1 MRRTSRG
8 SGRPRTCA
16 RRHLRT
22 ACPWAPEL
30 RPLGAP
36 HCSAGASAG
45 APPSQR
51 FRRPFPSRPSA
62 ARPRWQRSRRACR
75 RSAWAVRTLR
85 PRCEPCGRAPTPRP
99 CASTRT
105 TSGARTEAARLS
117 PAKPRLSP
125 RRATV
130 RRLPLGQYTERK
142 GLLTCQA
149 RRFWLLPSPNHVM
162 RNPSQCSVQC
172 CSAVLQGSPR
182 HSIHSFGASLEMA
195 EDGCQRWH
203 AESGGVAN
211 NAVALAVQS
220 ALPLVE
226 NSEQAAHL
234 TTPSLALSP
243 LSSPTS
249 RQERDC
255 GCACGD

>member
-1 MRRTSRG
+1 MRRNSRG

-16 RRHLRT
+16 PRHLRT
-22 ACPWAPEL
+22 AGPWAPEL

-105 TSGARTEAARLS
+105 TSGARTEAARLR
-117 PAKPRLSP
+117 PANPRLSP
-125 RRATV
+125 PRATV
-130 RRLPLGQYTERK
+130 RRLPLGQYTERRV
-142 GLLTCQA
+142 LLISSDC
-149 RRFWLLPSPNHVM
+149 FFPFSLPEYHVLTP
-162 RNPSQCSVQC
+162 PSDI
-172 CSAVLQGSPR
+172 SA
-182 HSIHSFGASLEMA
+182 HH
-195 EDGCQRWH
+195 
-203 AESGGVAN
+203 
-211 NAVALAVQS
+211 
-220 ALPLVE
+220 
-226 NSEQAAHL
+226 
-234 TTPSLALSP
+234 
-243 LSSPTS
+243 
-249 RQERDC
+249 
-255 GCACGD
+255 

>member
-1 MRRTSRG
+1 MRPTTRG

-22 ACPWAPEL
+22 AGPWAPEL
-30 RPLGAP
+30 RPPGAP
-36 HCSAGASAG
+36 HCSPGASRW
-45 APPSQR
+45 APPRQR
-51 FRRPFPSRPSA
+51 FRPFPYRPSA

-105 TSGARTEAARLS
+105 TSGARTEAARLR

-142 GLLTCQA
+142 KLLGLLMDL
-149 RRFWLLPSPNHVM
+149 RFCHLLSLNHVV
-162 RNPSQCSVQC
+162 RNPSQCC
-172 CSAVLQGSPR
+172 NAGRSAVLQDRSGT
-182 HSIHSFGASLEMA
+182 IHTSAPLSRWRRMVSNAGMQVA
-195 EDGCQRWH
+195 EAW
-203 AESGGVAN
+203 
-211 NAVALAVQS
+211 
-220 ALPLVE
+220 
-226 NSEQAAHL
+226 L
-234 TTPSLALSP
+234 TT
-243 LSSPTS
+243 
-249 RQERDC
+249 QWH
-255 GCACGD
+255 

>member
-1 MRRTSRG
+1 M
-8 SGRPRTCA
+8 
-16 RRHLRT
+16 L
-22 ACPWAPEL
+22 
-30 RPLGAP
+30 
-36 HCSAGASAG
+36 
-45 APPSQR
+45 
-51 FRRPFPSRPSA
+51 
-62 ARPRWQRSRRACR
+62 
-75 RSAWAVRTLR
+75 
-85 PRCEPCGRAPTPRP
+85 
-99 CASTRT
+99 
-105 TSGARTEAARLS
+105 
-117 PAKPRLSP
+117 
-125 RRATV
+125 
-130 RRLPLGQYTERK
+130 
-142 GLLTCQA
+142 
-149 RRFWLLPSPNHVM
+149 
-162 RNPSQCSVQC
+162 QCSVAVQC
-172 CSAVLQGSPR
+172 CRMSR
-182 HSIHSFGASLEMA
+182 HIHSQFRRFGASLEMA